1 MKFRSSA
8 AFWFLAVWTNFIL
21 LANAGFAAQ
30 GPGAQK
36 TTGDFG
42 RAIRTIE
49 PSLVHIRSFV
59 IDDKADPQ
67 LSLPMRLSVVG
78 TATGFIVDEDGHILT
93 NAHVVGKGKEIIQ
106 ALVLNRGYLDAK
118 IVGVDREKEIAL
130 IKVSVS
136 PSWKLKPVKFSKRQ
150 LAINERVMKGGFPG
164 AVWTSDT
171 PTFARGIVSNTRA
184 FLRDYSTPFCA
195 TDTQVN
201 PGDSGGP
208 VFNNRGE
215 VVGVASFTSFR
226 GSPVGVTHFVSSEI
240 ILRVLSRLYRG
251 DVRAGWL
258 GINPSGCVD
267 SQSINLDGIQ
277 RERVRVFL
285 DQHKIEMPDVER
297 IRGAIVM
304 EFLDASVGDARLLR
318 VGDLITHVDGRPP
331 RDKWELIQWIA
342 EAEPGSEIT
351 LQIVRGRAPMSI
363 RLKVGEYKG
372 PPASEE
378 TQPNQ

>member
-1 MKFRSSA
+1 QRPD
-8 AFWFLAVWTNFIL
+8 V
-21 LANAGFAAQ
+21 
-30 GPGAQK
+30 QK

-49 PSLVHIRSFV
+49 PSLVYIRSLV
-59 IDDKADPQ
+59 IDDKADLQ

-93 NAHVVGKGKEIIQ
+93 SAHVVGKGEKIIQ
-106 ALVLNRGYLDAK
+106 ALVLNKGYLDAK
-118 IVGVDREKEIAL
+118 IVGVDREKEIVL
-130 IKVSVS
+130 IKVSAP
-136 PSWKLKPVKFSKRQ
+136 PSWRLKQVKFSRRQ
-150 LAINERVMKGGFPG
+150 LAINDRVMKGGFPG
-164 AVWTSDT
+164 AVWTSNT
-171 PTFARGIVSNTRA
+171 PSFARGIVSNTRA

-195 TDTQVN
+195 TDTQMN

-215 VVGVASFTSFR
+215 VVGVASFTAFR

-240 ILRVLSRLYRG
+240 ILRVLSRLYHG

-258 GINPSGCVD
+258 GINPGGCID
-267 SQSINLDGIQ
+267 SQDINRDSIQ

-285 DQHKIEMPDVER
+285 DQHKIEMPDVEHVH
-297 IRGAIVM
+297 GAIIM

-318 VGDLITHVDGRPP
+318 VGDLITHVNGRPP
-331 RDKWELIQWIA
+331 RDKWELIQWIS
-342 EAEPGSEIT
+342 EAEPGSEIA
-351 LQIVRGRAPMSI
+351 LRVIRGRTPMPI
-363 RLKVGEYKG
+363 RLKVGEYKSK
-372 PPASEE
+372 PAQAPAE